1 MGALREALHCS
12 TFPGVTAA
20 TADAVICL
28 IKLAS
33 LVPWGPQVTASIAYP
48 LVAGVKEALS
58 LPLPDLSITAS
69 LLVCWL
75 IWDSESSEAG
85 TQLSLLF
92 CNQYMSVSSQDSER
106 GAWTMTSQGN
116 LIVHATDVWFLCVL
130 LLACLPNNPLRPFPS
145 HVDLLLLHY
154 RIKYSS
160 LRRAGSYHCL
170 LLEK

>member
-69 LLVCWL
+69 LLVC
-75 IWDSESSEAG
+75 
-85 TQLSLLF
+85 
-92 CNQYMSVSSQDSER
+92 
-106 GAWTMTSQGN
+106 
-116 LIVHATDVWFLCVL
+116 
-130 LLACLPNNPLRPFPS
+130 
-145 HVDLLLLHY
+145 
-154 RIKYSS
+154 
-160 LRRAGSYHCL
+160 
-170 LLEK
+170 